1 MRFTTLLRSTLLVIV
16 TLGTLRAEVTLAP
29 IFSDHAVLQR
39 GKPIPIW
46 GWADPGEKITVK
58 FVGNTQRTQGGSD
71 GKWRVDLPALEADA
85 KGQNLSV
92 SGSNE
97 IELHDILIGDVWLCG
112 GQSNMEW
119 TVQNSR
125 DAQQEIAAADFPL
138 IRHLK
143 VTKRIA
149 NDPITTLSGEWTICT
164 PDTAGDYTAV
174 GYFFA
179 RRLHADLSVPIG
191 LLNSNWGGTPVEAW
205 LPPEVLTDPAM
216 AVAVASHQAKINQGI
231 LAQNTAYRD
240 QLEAWETSKAA
251 AATNNESFDQQPP
264 RMPWQPG
271 PFKTATVLYN
281 GMIEPLIPYALA
293 GFIWYQ
299 GEGNAGQPETYH
311 DMFAALITSWR
322 NKFQQPD
329 APFYWAQLASWDSGG
344 GESLDWPLLRE
355 AQHQTLALPH
365 TGQAILTDIG
375 EAFDIHPRNK
385 QDVGDRL
392 ARVALAEHYGH
403 DVVARGPSYRSTSY
417 RGSEITITFDH
428 APGLTTSDGQAPREF
443 EIAGVGGVFHPAAA
457 ALSDHQVT
465 LTSEAVPAPRNV
477 RYAWHRWIEPNL
489 QNAAGL
495 PAEPFRTDV
504 D

>member
-191 LLNSNWGGTPVEAW
+191 LLN
-205 LPPEVLTDPAM
+205 
-216 AVAVASHQAKINQGI
+216 
-231 LAQNTAYRD
+231 R
-240 QLEAWETSKAA
+240 
-251 AATNNESFDQQPP
+251 
-264 RMPWQPG
+264 
-271 PFKTATVLYN
+271 
-281 GMIEPLIPYALA
+281 AL
-293 GFIWYQ
+293 
-299 GEGNAGQPETYH
+299 
-311 DMFAALITSWR
+311 
-322 NKFQQPD
+322 
-329 APFYWAQLASWDSGG
+329 
-344 GESLDWPLLRE
+344 
-355 AQHQTLALPH
+355 
-365 TGQAILTDIG
+365 
-375 EAFDIHPRNK
+375 
-385 QDVGDRL
+385 
-392 ARVALAEHYGH
+392 
-403 DVVARGPSYRSTSY
+403 
-417 RGSEITITFDH
+417 
-428 APGLTTSDGQAPREF
+428 
-443 EIAGVGGVFHPAAA
+443 
-457 ALSDHQVT
+457 
-465 LTSEAVPAPRNV
+465 
-477 RYAWHRWIEPNL
+477 
-489 QNAAGL
+489 
-495 PAEPFRTDV
+495 
-504 D
+504 